1 MARNQTM
8 QGPSFPNPHLD
19 LQTNNTEDP
28 KYLKL
33 KIKSN
38 NYFRDRDKASSSGV
52 KMKTVHLGRKI

>member
-1 MARNQTM
+1 M

-38 NYFRDRDKASSSGV
+38 NCFRDRDKAKASASGA
-52 KMKTVHLGRKI
+52 KMKTVHLGRQI

>member
-1 MARNQTM
+1 M

>member
-8 QGPSFPNPHLD
+8 QGPSFSNPHLD

-28 KYLKL
+28 KYLQL

-38 NYFRDRDKASSSGV
+38 NCFRDRDMASASGA
-52 KMKTVHLGRKI
+52 KMKTVQLG